1 MKTKMILAVVLT
13 QAGAVWAGQTADT
26 NGAVE
31 KEIAALEKTF
41 NALYAANDLTPYFA
55 FYAKDF
61 TQFLPQG
68 RTDLA
73 MYQKEWTAYIAAGN
87 RMEAAEISDLRVQVG
102 PSGDTAVASYLLHVK
117 SRTAEGEAGDEYFQ
131 ESDVFFKR
139 EGAWKIVH
147 LHYSPAPKRK

>member
-1 MKTKMILAVVLT
+1 MKIKMIFAVVLAL
-13 QAGAVWAGQTADT
+13 AGAAWAGQTADT
-26 NGAVE
+26 RGAAE
-31 KEIAALEKTF
+31 KEIASLEKTF

-55 FYAKDF
+55 FYAQDF

-73 MYQKEWTAYIAAGN
+73 AYQKEWTAYIAEGN

-102 PSGDTAVASYLLHVK
+102 PSGDTAVASYMLHVK
-117 SRTAEGEAGDEYFQ
+117 SRTAKGEESDEDFQ

-139 EGAWKIVH
+139 DGAWKIVH
-147 LHYSPAPKRK
+147 LHYSPAPKKK

>member
-1 MKTKMILAVVLT
+1 MKIKMIFAVVLAL
-13 QAGAVWAGQTADT
+13 AGAVWAGQSAESA
-26 NGAVE
+26 GAVE

-55 FYAKDF
+55 FYAKDL
-61 TQFLPQG
+61 TQFLPEG

-73 MYQKEWTAYIAAGN
+73 TYQKDWTAYIAAGN
-87 RMEAAEISDLRVQVG
+87 RTEAAEISDLHVQVG

-117 SRTAEGEAGDEYFQ
+117 SRTAKGEESDEYFQ

-147 LHYSPAPKRK
+147 LHYSPAPKKK